1 MAVIDQVR
9 GPADW
14 RADQL
19 AAAGHWQLVLGDAQ
33 RAEVRA
39 AVAAVEATGGSPDGL
54 SQADFPLP
62 TFGPRLDRLAAEVT
76 GGCGVGLVRG
86 LPVAGLTARGCELLA
101 LGVAAH
107 VGRLVGQGPDGAVL
121 RHVRDRG
128 ADPDRPTTRSYEH
141 RRGIGYHADPTD
153 VVALLC
159 VRPARSGGLST
170 VVSSVAVHNE
180 IVRTRPDLARVL
192 YEPWWY
198 DRRTGDGPDSF
209 AQRPVYAR
217 VGGRLTAHYGPDY
230 IRSAQ
235 RGAHVPPLTPAQRE
249 AMDVLD
255 WLHEDPRF
263 VLGMD
268 LRVGDMQF
276 LANDVVVHARTAYE
290 DHPEPERR
298 RDLIRLWLD
307 TGRD

>member
-19 AAAGHWQLVLGDAQ
+19 ADGGRWRFTVDDAQ
-33 RAEVRA
+33 RAELRA
-39 AVAAVEATGGSPDGL
+39 AVAAVGAAGVPLDGL
-54 SQADFPLP
+54 SRADFPLP
-62 TFGPRLDRLAAEVT
+62 ALGPELDRLAAEVT
-76 GGCGVGLVRG
+76 GGCGVGMVRG
-86 LPVAGLTARGCELLA
+86 LPVAGLTERGCELLA

-107 VGRLVGQGPDGAVL
+107 LGRLVPQGPDGVLL

-141 RRGIGYHADPTD
+141 RRGVGYHADPTD

-180 IVRTRPDLARVL
+180 VVRTRPDLARLL
-192 YEPWWY
+192 YQPWWH

-209 AQRPVYAR
+209 VQRPVYAR
-217 VGGRLTAHYGPDY
+217 DGDRLAAHYGPDY

-235 RGAHVPPLTPAQRE
+235 RGAHVPPLTPGQRE
-249 AMDVLD
+249 ALDVLD
-255 WLHEDPRF
+255 RLHADPRF
-263 VLGMD
+263 FLGMD
-268 LRVGDMQF
+268 LRAGDMQF
-276 LANDVVVHARTAYE
+276 LDNGVVVHARTAYE

-307 TGRD
+307 TGRR